1 MVYCCECGK
10 KIQTSNAHYCETC
23 NNKCELC
30 NERQST
36 LTIEDNEGLTLRI
49 CKNCFESEYGG
60 EDIEWMH

>member
-1 MVYCCECGK
+1 MYENSLILAK
-10 KIQTSNAHYCETC
+10 KIEAIADDID
-23 NNKCELC
+23 NNNRCELC

-36 LTIEDNEGLTLRI
+36 LTIEDNEGLTLRL